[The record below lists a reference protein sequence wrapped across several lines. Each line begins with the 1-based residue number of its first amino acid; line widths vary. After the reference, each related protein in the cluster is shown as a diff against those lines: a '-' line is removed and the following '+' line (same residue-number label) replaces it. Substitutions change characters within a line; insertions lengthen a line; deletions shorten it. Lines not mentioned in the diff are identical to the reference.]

1 MPRVDRAHLDRLFAA
16 AYDELRRL
24 AAQVRTDH
32 PDATLNPTALVH
44 EAWVKLSR
52 HPGFEVASP
61 LHFRRIVGRAM
72 RQVLVEAARARTA
85 AKRGGADAVLVTFDD
100 DVEAGDISAERVVAL
115 DDALHRLAERDPRQA
130 AVVEARYFGGMEV
143 RDVAAALEI
152 SEATVLRDWRAARA
166 WLAVALGDAA

>member
-1 MPRVDRAHLDRLFAA
+1 MAHVDRDGLDLLFAA

-32 PDATLNPTALVH
+32 PGATLEPTALVH
-44 EAWVKLSR
+44 EAWVKLAR
-52 HPGFEVASP
+52 HPDFEVASP

-85 AKRGGADAVLVTFDD
+85 AKRGGPDTVLVTFDES
-100 DVEAGDISAERVVAL
+100 VEATGASADRVVAL
-115 DDALHRLAERDPRQA
+115 DDALHRLAQRDPRQA
-130 AVVEARYFGGMEV
+130 AVVEARYFAGMEV
-143 RDVAAALEI
+143 ADVAAALEI